1 MPLPSDRSSRP
12 GVVGLSSL
20 VQDRRWATV
29 CACLLVVVFGLLPL
43 AGKEKKVSRTV
54 HGTVLDEANNG
65 IAGAT
70 VSLTDLQSGKKL
82 ATYTKDDGQYQY
94 SDLIPNHDYELQA
107 SYKGVL
113 SEVRKVSSVDTRNRI
128 VINFTF
134 PPPKS

>member
-1 MPLPSDRSSRP
+1 MC
-12 GVVGLSSL
+12 SL
-20 VQDRRWATV
+20 VQGRRRAIA
-29 CACLLVVVFGLLPL
+29 CACLLVALFALLPL
-43 AGKEKKVSRTV
+43 AAKEKKVSRTV
-54 HGTVLDEANNG
+54 AGTILDEANNG

-70 VSLTDLQSGKKL
+70 LSLTDLQTGKKL
-82 ATYTKDDGQYQY
+82 ATYSKEDGQYQY

-134 PPPKS
+134 PPPKP

>member
-1 MPLPSDRSSRP
+1 VFPSPGKTAGDCLRLSVGCLVRSVAP
-12 GVVGLSSL
+12 GCKRKEGLADS
-20 VQDRRWATV
+20 
-29 CACLLVVVFGLLPL
+29 G
-43 AGKEKKVSRTV
+43 
-54 HGTVLDEANNG
+54 GTILDEANNG

-70 VSLTDLQSGKKL
+70 LSLTDLQTGKKL
-82 ATYTKDDGQYQY
+82 ATYSKEDGQYQY

-134 PPPKS
+134 PPPKP